1 MKKYI
6 LFEEYITLGQV
17 LKELGIISTG
27 GQAKI
32 FLAENEGNIF
42 YNGEAENR
50 RGKKLRDGDLLEF
63 PTFDLKVTFEQADAD
78 AIKEHEAEKVEEARV
93 KAIVKKMNAENK
105 TTKPAKKLRHVFLVE
120 NNETQ
125 SN

>member
-17 LKELGIISTG
+17 LKELGLISTG

-78 AIKEHEAEKVEEARV
+78 AIKEHKQ
-93 KAIVKKMNAENK
+93 
-105 TTKPAKKLRHVFLVE
+105 KKLKKRVLKLL
-120 NNETQ
+120 
-125 SN
+125 

>member
-17 LKELGIISTG
+17 LKELGLISTG

-42 YNGEAENR
+42 YNGEVENR
-50 RGKKLRDGDLLEF
+50 RGKNSAMETYLSSQLL
-63 PTFDLKVTFEQADAD
+63 T
-78 AIKEHEAEKVEEARV
+78 
-93 KAIVKKMNAENK
+93 
-105 TTKPAKKLRHVFLVE
+105 
-120 NNETQ
+120 
-125 SN
+125 